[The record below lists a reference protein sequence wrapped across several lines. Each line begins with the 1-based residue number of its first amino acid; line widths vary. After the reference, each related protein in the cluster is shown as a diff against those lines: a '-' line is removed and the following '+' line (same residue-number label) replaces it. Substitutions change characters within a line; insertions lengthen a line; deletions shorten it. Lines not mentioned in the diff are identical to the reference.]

1 MQKLVRRIITLLIVV
16 LSLASCK
23 SRKITDNSVDYL
35 PARSITKK
43 NLEAG
48 FSRTTVKASMQIKY
62 RGKDELP
69 NINGS
74 LRLVKDSI
82 IWLNFSKL
90 GFPIAKLIITPQ
102 QVKFYEKIGK
112 TSFEGDFKLISSWL
126 GTDFDFV
133 KVQNLFLGETLMN
146 LESQKLQVTIK
157 DGKYELLSKKRNPV
171 FDIKYTIDPNHFK
184 VVKEEITHVGK
195 NQNLSILYKDFNKIN
210 ESLFPKGF
218 LITAKVEDMTTIID
232 INYKNVQFDVPL
244 KFPFKIP
251 AGYRNIE
258 LE

>member
-1 MQKLVRRIITLLIVV
+1 MRRIITVLIVV
-16 LSLASCK
+16 LSLTSCK

-102 QVKFYEKIGK
+102 QVKFYEKISK

-146 LESQKLQVTIK
+146 LESQKEQIEDGLQTSH
-157 DGKYELLSKKRNPV
+157 L
-171 FDIKYTIDPNHFK
+171 
-184 VVKEEITHVGK
+184 
-195 NQNLSILYKDFNKIN
+195 Q
-210 ESLFPKGF
+210 
-218 LITAKVEDMTTIID
+218 
-232 INYKNVQFDVPL
+232 Q
-244 KFPFKIP
+244 
-251 AGYRNIE
+251 RNIHQI
-258 LE
+258 LKQNCYFI

>member
-1 MQKLVRRIITLLIVV
+1 MRKIITVLIVI
-16 LSLASCK
+16 LSLTSCK
-23 SRKITDNSVDYL
+23 SRKISDKSVDYL
-35 PARSITKK
+35 PARSIVKK
-43 NLEAG
+43 NQDVA
-48 FSRTTVKASMQIKY
+48 FSRTSLKGTMQIKY

-74 LRLVKDSI
+74 IRLIKDSI

-90 GFPIAKLIITPQ
+90 GFPIAKLIVTPNK
-102 QVKFYEKIGK
+102 VKFYEKIGK

-126 GTDFDFV
+126 GTDFDFS
-133 KVQNLFLGETLMN
+133 KVQNLFIGETLMD
-146 LESQKLQVTIK
+146 LESKKLQVNIK
-157 DGKYELLSKKRNPV
+157 DGKYELVSKKRNPI
-171 FDIKYTIDPNHFK
+171 FEIKYAIDPDHFK

-218 LITAKVEDMTTIID
+218 LITAKADGMTTIID

-244 KFPFKIP
+244 RFPFKTP

>member
-1 MQKLVRRIITLLIVV
+1 MQKLIRNITVLIVV

-48 FSRTTVKASMQIKY
+48 FSRATVKASMQIKY

-157 DGKYELLSKKRNPV
+157 DGKYELLSKKRIPI
-171 FDIKYTIDPNHFK
+171 FDIKYSIDPNHFK

-218 LITAKVEDMTTIID
+218 LITAKAEDMTTIID

>member
-1 MQKLVRRIITLLIVV
+1 MQKSIRTIIMVIIVF
-16 LSLASCK
+16 LSLSSCK
-23 SRKITDNSVDYL
+23 SRKVADASIDYL
-35 PARSITKK
+35 PAKSIVKR
-43 NLEAG
+43 NHEAR
-48 FSRTTVKASMQIKY
+48 FSRTSIKASMQIKY

-90 GFPIAKLIITPQ
+90 GFPIAKLIITPRD
-102 QVKFYEKIGK
+102 VKFYEKIGK

-126 GTDFDFV
+126 GTDFDFD
-133 KVQNLFLGETLMN
+133 KVQNLILGEALLN
-146 LESQKLQVTIK
+146 LESQKHQVTIR
-157 DGKYELLSKKRNPV
+157 DGRYELLSKKRNPI
-171 FDIKYTIDPNHFK
+171 FDITYSIDPVDFK
-184 VVKEEITHVGK
+184 VVKEEIRHVEK
-195 NQNLSILYKDFNKIN
+195 NQNLSILYKNFNKIN

-218 LITAKVEDMTTIID
+218 LITAKADDMTTIID
-232 INYKNVQFDVPL
+232 VNYKNVQFDVPL
-244 KFPFKIP
+244 KFPFAIP